1 MQTQAYFDDIQLQI
15 LHEIRKA
22 ATSIHIAVA
31 WFTDPEIFEQ
41 LCQKAGSGV
50 RVELIIINDSINRKS
65 GIAYERLRDLGGV
78 FMMVG
83 DKKKS
88 SAIMHNKFCVIDS
101 ATVITGSYNW
111 SRQAQQNSE
120 NITVISEHPELARQ
134 FIQEFE
140 SIFERHSGK
149 GVVGADLGKIVARL
163 EALRHV
169 IELDDEDDV
178 SLQLAKLKKLIAG
191 SVEYAEVNKII
202 AQIAADQLDQAIAG
216 IETFVRSRK
225 QIAVYVAP
233 EIGEVRLELRVL
245 ELQVAALEDEKA
257 EMERLLRTYQFRHAI
272 ELGEIIRRLL
282 SLRAE
287 RLQQDVHAS
296 PKKEQAYQD
305 AKRDYEEFTQDDE
318 QARRNEV
325 AVLAIEDQ
333 MELKALFRASSKFCH
348 PDLVS
353 EEQKVEAARIFHRL
367 MESNECNDLDAV
379 REIYNN
385 LRKGIFSTASGTLS
399 DAQRLHIEVVRMR
412 TRVTELARTA
422 RIIRGSDAYRK
433 VARIS
438 DWDEYFSIT
447 RQKLQQELI
456 QLEGK
461 NEC

>member
-15 LHEIRKA
+15 LYELRKA
-22 ATSIHIAVA
+22 TTSIHIAVA

-41 LCQKAGSGV
+41 LCRKAGSGV

-65 GIAYERLRDLGGV
+65 CIEYERLRDLGGV

-83 DKKKS
+83 ENKKR
-88 SAIMHNKFCVIDS
+88 SAIMHNKFCVIDG

-120 NITVISEHPELARQ
+120 NITVISDYPELARQ

-169 IELDDEDDV
+169 IELDDEDDIE
-178 SLQLAKLKKLIAG
+178 LQLTKLKKLLAG
-191 SVEYAEVNKII
+191 GHEYAEVNEII
-202 AQIAADQLDQAIAG
+202 ARIEADQLDQAIAG
-216 IETFVRSRK
+216 IEAFVRSRK
-225 QIAVYVAP
+225 QLTVYVAP

-245 ELQVAALEDEKA
+245 ELQVAALEDERA
-257 EMERLLRTYQFRHAI
+257 EMERVLHSYRFRHAI

-287 RLQQDVHAS
+287 RLQKEVQES
-296 PKKEQAYQD
+296 PEREEEYQEAKKDFE
-305 AKRDYEEFTQDDE
+305 KFTQDDE
-318 QARRNEV
+318 QARQNEV
-325 AVLAIEDQ
+325 AVLAPEEQ

-353 EEQKVEAARIFHRL
+353 EEQKIEAARMFHRL
-367 MESNECNDLDAV
+367 MAFNERNDLDAV
-379 REIYNN
+379 RDIYEN
-385 LRKGIFSTASGTLS
+385 LCKGIFSTASDTLS
-399 DAQRLHIEVVRMR
+399 DAQRLHQEVVRMR
-412 TRVTELARTA
+412 TRVTELARSA
-422 RIIRGSDAYRK
+422 RIIRNSDAYRK
-433 VARIS
+433 VARIT
-438 DWDEYFSIT
+438 DWDEYFSTT
-447 RQKLQQELI
+447 RLKLQEELAR
-456 QLEGK
+456 LEVI
-461 NEC
+461 

>member
-22 ATSIHIAVA
+22 TISIHIAVA

-41 LCQKAGSGV
+41 LCRKAGSGV

-65 GIAYERLRDLGGV
+65 SIEYERLCGLGGV

-101 ATVITGSYNW
+101 VTVITGSYNW

-149 GVVGADLGKIVARL
+149 GVVGADIGKIVARL

-169 IELDDEDDV
+169 IELDDADDIE
-178 SLQLAKLKKLIAG
+178 LQLAKLKKLLAG
-191 SVEYAEVNKII
+191 GDEYAEVDEII
-202 AQIAADQLDQAIAG
+202 ARIEADQLDQAIAG

-233 EIGEVRLELRVL
+233 EIGEVRLELKVL

-257 EMERLLRTYQFRHAI
+257 EMERVLHTYQFRHSI

-282 SLRAE
+282 SLRAD
-287 RLQQDVHAS
+287 RLQKEVHES
-296 PKKEQAYQD
+296 SEKEQEYQD
-305 AKRDYEEFTQDDE
+305 AKRDYEEFSQDDE
-318 QARRNEV
+318 QARRDKV
-325 AVLAIEDQ
+325 AVLVPEEQ

-353 EEQKVEAARIFHRL
+353 EEQKIEAARMFHRL
-367 MESNECNDLDAV
+367 MESNERNDLDSV
-379 REIYNN
+379 REIYDN
-385 LRKGIFSTASGTLS
+385 LRKGIFNSASDTLN
-399 DAQRLHIEVVRMR
+399 DTQRLYQEVVRMR
-412 TRVTELARTA
+412 TRVTELARSA
-422 RIIRGSDAYRK
+422 RIIRSSDAYRK
-433 VARIS
+433 VTRIT
-438 DWDEYFSIT
+438 DWDEYFSAT
-447 RQKLQQELI
+447 RQKLQEELAR
-456 QLEGK
+456 LEVV
-461 NEC
+461 